1 MGINAP
7 ASAVM
12 RVSLDGTTTSTTS
25 NSTAREEDV
34 DRESHATD
42 ETIPTITTS
51 PSSVG
56 DEFVSCVVGQADAD
70 IRNSRTTISDS
81 DHDDTREKKRNWT
94 LTTRP
99 FKSDTPIVGGI
110 PQFIWHVV
118 DNHLPL
124 SYVHYLIAVLREMPS
139 QAAEQPMG

>member
-7 ASAVM
+7 PLYDACLVGRWDDVLRICGSEVGK
-12 RVSLDGTTTSTTS
+12 RETTTTSTTS

-42 ETIPTITTS
+42 ETLPTIMTS

-81 DHDDTREKKRNWT
+81 DHDDTREKEELDFDHPT
-94 LTTRP
+94 
-99 FKSDTPIVGGI
+99 IQI
-110 PQFIWHVV
+110 P
-118 DNHLPL
+118 
-124 SYVHYLIAVLREMPS
+124 
-139 QAAEQPMG
+139 